1 LQLVDEEELEADD
14 SDARPVA
21 YLLVPDAHA
30 LMQLLSLWRDWLAG
44 RPLATGYTPWRDVF
58 ALLRDLRPWG
68 PGDRVIEE
76 DRLTLAHEAAGLA
89 DADMVR
95 VEIELVFRASALAGD
110 QAESAL
116 RDAVSAA
123 GGSVVDRS
131 RIGSIA
137 YHAILAHLPAA
148 EVRSITALVP
158 SSIAGLDPVMHV
170 RPQAVSFSIET
181 ADPAPSLAAPP
192 SLPTRPPIAA
202 LLDGVPVSEHPLLAG
217 RLRVEDL
224 FGFEEVVQ
232 VRDRRHG
239 DGISAGSWRPQW
251 PWIQAT

>member
-1 LQLVDEEELEADD
+1 
-14 SDARPVA
+14 
-21 YLLVPDAHA
+21 
-30 LMQLLSLWRDWLAG
+30 
-44 RPLATGYTPWRDVF
+44 
-58 ALLRDLRPWG
+58 
-68 PGDRVIEE
+68 
-76 DRLTLAHEAAGLA
+76 
-89 DADMVR
+89 MVR
-95 VEIELVFRASALAGD
+95 VEIELVFRAAAVAGD
-110 QAESAL
+110 QAESTL
-116 RDAVSAA
+116 LDTVRAA

-148 EVRSITALVP
+148 EVRSIVALVS

-192 SLPTRPPIAA
+192 SLPEGSPIAA
-202 LLDGVPVSEHPLLAG
+202 LLDGVPVSQHPLLAG

-224 FGFEEVVQ
+224 FGLEEAVQ

-239 DGISAGSWRPQW
+239 TAMASLLVHGDRNRNEAPLDRTVAIVPVMAWDGNGEALPEDRLVVDVIYRAVGALRAQPDPIAPDVLIVNIPLVRTNERPFFV
-251 PWIQAT
+251 A